1 MCVPV
6 HVCACACA
14 GVYMCISVHKICGNC
29 MLDTDGTC
37 CMCRC
42 VYYTLLCTCTCT
54 YVVHNTIQQEN
65 SAGTKF
71 VRFAQ

>member
-14 GVYMCISVHKICGNC
+14 GVYMCISAHKICGNC

-37 CMCRC
+37 VACAG
-42 VYYTLLCTCTCT
+42 VYIIHY
-54 YVVHNTIQQEN
+54 YVYVHVHT
-65 SAGTKF
+65 
-71 VRFAQ
+71 